1 MKRSILLSVIF
12 LLFGLNAQAQLTHT
26 AKGAVDET
34 ANAIIKKAMAK
45 MSGTVA
51 FTVTVVNYDSNK
63 KETFRKKVDVLYN
76 APRYRVKAGSLELYC
91 DGKAVWQYN
100 KPNKEVVVSPMS
112 DSDDDFTNPARLLAN
127 YSKSYRAKFIREESD
142 GTAIIDLQPFKAR
155 SFHKIRMFIDSKTG
169 MLKKLEQHNFDS
181 SRGEYTLSNF
191 KNTKAT
197 DADFTFNTKA
207 NPGVEVVDMR

>member
-12 LLFGLNAQAQLTHT
+12 MLFGLNAQAQLTHT

-34 ANAIIKKAMAK
+34 ANAIIKKAVAK

-112 DSDDDFTNPARLLAN
+112 DSDDDFTNI
-127 YSKSYRAKFIREESD
+127 YH
-142 GTAIIDLQPFKAR
+142 TC
-155 SFHKIRMFIDSKTG
+155 M
-169 MLKKLEQHNFDS
+169 
-181 SRGEYTLSNF
+181 
-191 KNTKAT
+191 
-197 DADFTFNTKA
+197 
-207 NPGVEVVDMR
+207 

>member
-12 LLFGLNAQAQLTHT
+12 MLFGLNAQAQLTHT

-34 ANAIIKKAMAK
+34 ANAIIKKAVAK

-112 DSDDDFTNPARLLAN
+112 DSDDDFTNPAWLLAN

-155 SFHKIRMFIDSKTG
+155 SFHKIRMYIDSKTG